1 MSKNLDRVVDATVF
15 ILAVGVVVGASFL
28 VENEAKRTVWAPQQ
42 ASQVSELA
50 DMVIPLQ
57 DTVIWDE
64 REISALNM
72 KLSKLE
78 GKNKDLQADIRQ
90 DEVTIGGLHSTIS
103 DLEKKVC
110 QAPSAPVVVEREA
123 DPANCA
129 ALKEFRNYD
138 ETKNSAKDFDYLKFK
153 MQRFNGTNATQESRN
168 RFRCHTLYQGQIWQ
182 HRDN

>member
-1 MSKNLDRVVDATVF
+1 MAKFVDRTIGPFVF
-15 ILAVGVVVGASFL
+15 ILAVGVVVGAAFL
-28 VENEAKRTVWAPQQ
+28 VNSEAGKFFHPQT
-42 ASQVSELA
+42 SVNDTMVS
-50 DMVIPLQ
+50 DIVGPYQ
-57 DTVIWDE
+57 DLIKTDE
-64 REISALNM
+64 ETIRYDEMTI
-72 KLSKLE
+72 E
-78 GKNKDLQADIRQ
+78 VYEDTIEDLQADIRQ

-110 QAPSAPVVVEREA
+110 PAPAIPVVVEREA

-129 ALKEFRNYD
+129 ALKEFRGYD

-182 HRDN
+182 HKDN